1 MCGRGRGLKNGRA
14 TTCASSAV
22 GFPAFALSA
31 RLTAYDWPDNVTQH
45 KEFIEVDKENG
56 LNVLILLVFREQE
69 R

>member
-1 MCGRGRGLKNGRA
+1 MGVQPRV
-14 TTCASSAV
+14 AV
-22 GFPAFALSA
+22 LQLAFLPV
-31 RLTAYDWPDNVTQH
+31 LFLLVLFTAYDWPDNVTQH